1 MSPMT
6 EPLSRKDKYGSY
18 RLQCHS
24 HQQGKVV
31 EATFVGALGSGLAR
45 HYKDDLLKLAA
56 NIAPQPWAY
65 MADCSEY
72 QASIPE
78 AADYLRQAYEGA
90 LKSGCVGDVYC
101 ISSAMG
107 IAQLAKIRHQCGID
121 SAIEERI
128 YPSIQEAR
136 TAAQALLENLPSC
149 FS

>member
-1 MSPMT
+1 MT

-18 RLQCHS
+18 KLQCH
-24 HQQGKVV
+24 HHRHGKLV

-45 HYKDDLLKLAA
+45 HYKNDLLKLAA
-56 NIAPQPWAY
+56 EIAPQPWAY
-65 MADCSEY
+65 MADCTEY

-78 AADYLRQAYEGA
+78 AAEYLRQAYEGA
-90 LKSGCVGDVYC
+90 LKSGCVGDAYC

-121 SAIEERI
+121 SAIDDRI
-128 YPSIQEAR
+128 YPSMQEAE
-136 TAAQALLENLPSC
+136 AAALGLLENLPSC

>member
-1 MSPMT
+1 MT

-18 RLQCHS
+18 KLQCHDRGP
-24 HQQGKVV
+24 GKII
-31 EATFVGALGSGLAR
+31 EATFMGALGSGLAR
-45 HYKDDLLKLAA
+45 HYKNDLLKLAA
-56 NIAPQPWAY
+56 TIPPKPWAY

-90 LKSGCVGDVYC
+90 LNCGCVGDAYC

-107 IAQLAKIRHQCGID
+107 IAQLAKIRRQCGID
-121 SAIEERI
+121 SPIEERI
-128 YPSIQEAR
+128 YSSMEKAEA
-136 TAAQALLENLPSC
+136 AALELITDTHSD